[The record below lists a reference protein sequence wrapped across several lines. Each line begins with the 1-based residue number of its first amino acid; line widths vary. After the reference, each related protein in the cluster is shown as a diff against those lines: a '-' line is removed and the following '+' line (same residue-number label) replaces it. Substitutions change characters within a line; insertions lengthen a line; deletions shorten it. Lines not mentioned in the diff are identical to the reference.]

1 MVKSNY
7 ATKLKDPRWQKKRLE
22 ILERDGWACQLCG
35 DTESTLMVHHRQYM
49 PGRDPWDCPSEFL
62 ITLCEECH
70 TNESDLRAEEE
81 KALLD
86 IMREKF
92 WAKDVNDLACAINE
106 MEIYYD
112 SEVTMS
118 AITWLLRTPEQLY
131 SLVSHYMKT
140 KHSELKNTICFKE

>member
-22 ILERDGWACQLCG
+22 ILVRDKWTCQLCG
-35 DTESTLMVHHRQYM
+35 DTESTLMVHHRRYI
-49 PGRDPWDCPSEFL
+49 PGCDPWDCPNEFL

-92 WAKDVNDLACAINE
+92 WASDVNDLACAINE
-106 MEIYYD
+106 MKIYYA

-131 SLVSHYMKT
+131 SLVSHYMNA